1 MSTLKEQI
9 LDIARTHPN
18 YISLEGLPIVDFL
31 VSKRTVITDDQVLPD
46 LDWLE
51 EFDELNKMNVP
62 VGAASRMAD
71 IVYTLKGR
79 R

>member
-9 LDIARTHPN
+9 LEIATTHPHH
-18 YISLEGLPIVDFL
+18 ILLDGLPIVDFL

-62 VGAASRMAD
+62 VGVASRMAD